1 MDFHF
6 IPSATD
12 QRVNISIS
20 IGSINT
26 AISDLNVCNNQI
38 FVCDIK
44 CRCHKNMHENHA
56 SRGALHPDDTG
67 LDCVTQCRLPIAR
80 SRDYNVKVPDCQ
92 YFCLMPALLFK
103 RSPFCAGVSCEN
115 HESYHPICSKHFQR
129 TVLLTDAWT
138 FPRGLE
144 PCIPL
149 PALENDSTTSN
160 STRTIRR
167 FLLLSSWAVDSTCRI
182 INQTTSSHSS
192 ASSKTYAKFSSGTED
207 RNVYVSSEKS
217 KVSDTKRSTSRSV
230 CRSVCRHHYQPTSL
244 LCTFLLAILALTT
257 TRTSCQPISLAISA
271 IYPELMATRDLHS
284 ELWNNFAAVWR
295 SHISLRDHFTVHV
308 FHKAIKFDDPREILN
323 MFCKDFFPNQVIT
336 VLNINNPLG
345 MTRRTSSNHYIN
357 QLTRYLGIPIISWD
371 TEYTGS
377 SQASQLHR
385 TIQLAPTIEHQAS
398 AMVSM
403 LERYNWTA
411 FTIVTCPVIG
421 STQFVTALELMVEE
435 SQKRAVTAPASARKE
450 SLEIISH
457 IHLKDVKDISIQ
469 LSKIKGS
476 DSRVFLMHCTSTMTF
491 DVIAVARNLSL
502 ADKDY
507 VWILSRSAIPNVRQ
521 STKLPIG
528 LMGITFDYDKQA
540 IKQALRWGMKVFLYT
555 LLELSKKPGLL
566 TNITLQPKF
575 SCDAEQLPVWQDG
588 EILYRHMLNVS
599 IPGETHLKF
608 NQNGTLKQTDLIIW
622 NLQWLGGSKNTT
634 EWKEVG
640 RWTVNGLKMSEIT
653 WPGGGSTPPS
663 GKPKRAFLRIAT
675 LYEEPYVIYRQ
686 PEEEGKCD
694 DKSLPCHIYQRNEKK
709 VLLSNETIFKC
720 CSGLSMDLL
729 KIFSE
734 QLNFDFEIKEVYDGQ
749 WGLLVNKTW
758 NGLVKAL
765 LTKEADIVMT
775 SFKINP
781 DRASAVNFSV
791 PYLETGIKIIVAL
804 RDGAISPTA
813 FLEPYDYASW
823 SLILIFSVHA
833 TGSSILIFEWLSPY
847 GLNRGLTHMRDHKFS
862 LFRSFWLIWAMLFST
877 SVQTDSPKG
886 IASRFLANIW
896 ALFALVF
903 LASYT
908 ANLAAFM
915 ITKEEYYD
923 LSGIQDYRLQN
934 PYTMNPPFK
943 YATIPNGS
951 TEANIRTNHIDMYN
965 YMKAYNL
972 PDVESGITALKQGKI
987 QAFIYDSSV
996 LEYRASRD
1004 PKCGLVTVGNR
1015 YAMTGYGVG
1024 FPPNNKQFKNPWIDK
1039 FNKVILKLQE
1049 NGELDR
1055 LQKFWLA
1062 GACDTKKE
1070 KGVSNRTLGILNF
1083 TSAFILLG
1091 TGVLL
1096 GLLILIFEHIYF
1108 KFCRKRLKKWDKCG
1122 CCALVSLSMGR
1133 SLQFK
1138 DYVEEAMNTFGK
1150 SRCKD
1155 PTCETQMWKL
1165 RHQLDMALL
1174 KIDHLQNQLGD
1185 LGVEYLAILPASTHV
1200 TEQEAEHAQNFGA
1213 IRANGMQS
1221 PQASFIGSQPLSKCG
1236 MRLRTMQPFG
1246 PDLQETA
1253 FMKSNDQ
1260 VLCDPVAGKMD
1271 QLVEHFDETD
1281 SSPLAEEYPDPSLPP
1296 PPLGESPLLSASV
1309 SNVTGG
1315 GETSYGF
1322 DDFTSES
1329 GSARSLS
1336 ALAGR
1341 IHLSGSSPG
1350 NALRRTPSYSSA
1362 VGRDTGSDSAGENS
1376 PNMSGRVRLYDG
1388 KTYIGVDSRNR
1399 IT

>member
-1 MDFHF
+1 MALMARL
-6 IPSATD
+6 IGW
-12 QRVNISIS
+12 QLVRVVVKAKMAKS
-20 IGSINT
+20 
-26 AISDLNVCNNQI
+26 
-38 FVCDIK
+38 K
-44 CRCHKNMHENHA
+44 RHK
-56 SRGALHPDDTG
+56 R
-67 LDCVTQCRLPIAR
+67 
-80 SRDYNVKVPDCQ
+80 
-92 YFCLMPALLFK
+92 FCL
-103 RSPFCAGVSCEN
+103 
-115 HESYHPICSKHFQR
+115 
-129 TVLLTDAWT
+129 
-138 FPRGLE
+138 
-144 PCIPL
+144 
-149 PALENDSTTSN
+149 
-160 STRTIRR
+160 
-167 FLLLSSWAVDSTCRI
+167 
-182 INQTTSSHSS
+182 
-192 ASSKTYAKFSSGTED
+192 
-207 RNVYVSSEKS
+207 
-217 KVSDTKRSTSRSV
+217 
-230 CRSVCRHHYQPTSL
+230 
-244 LCTFLLAILALTT
+244 
-257 TRTSCQPISLAISA
+257 
-271 IYPELMATRDLHS
+271 
-284 ELWNNFAAVWR
+284 
-295 SHISLRDHFTVHV
+295 VHV

-377 SQASQLHR
+377 SQVKFSQNKTRNLY
-385 TIQLAPTIEHQAS
+385 L
-398 AMVSM
+398 
-403 LERYNWTA
+403 
-411 FTIVTCPVIG
+411 
-421 STQFVTALELMVEE
+421 
-435 SQKRAVTAPASARKE
+435 
-450 SLEIISH
+450 
-457 IHLKDVKDISIQ
+457 
-469 LSKIKGS
+469 
-476 DSRVFLMHCTSTMTF
+476 
-491 DVIAVARNLSL
+491 IAVVFS
-502 ADKDY
+502 
-507 VWILSRSAIPNVRQ
+507 
-521 STKLPIG
+521 
-528 LMGITFDYDKQA
+528 GITFDYDKQA

-575 SCDAEQLPVWQDG
+575 SCDAELLPVWQDG

-694 DKSLPCHIYQRNEKK
+694 DKSLPCHIYQRNEKKVLLVGRWTVNGLKMSEITWPGGGSTPPSGKPKRAFLRIATLYEEPYVIYRQPEEEGKCDDKSLPCHIYQRNERK

-1083 TSAFILLG
+1083 TSAFILL
-1091 TGVLL
+1091 
-1096 GLLILIFEHIYF
+1096 
-1108 KFCRKRLKKWDKCG
+1108 
-1122 CCALVSLSMGR
+1122 
-1133 SLQFK
+1133 
-1138 DYVEEAMNTFGK
+1138 
-1150 SRCKD
+1150 
-1155 PTCETQMWKL
+1155 
-1165 RHQLDMALL
+1165 
-1174 KIDHLQNQLGD
+1174 
-1185 LGVEYLAILPASTHV
+1185 
-1200 TEQEAEHAQNFGA
+1200 
-1213 IRANGMQS
+1213 
-1221 PQASFIGSQPLSKCG
+1221 
-1236 MRLRTMQPFG
+1236 
-1246 PDLQETA
+1246 
-1253 FMKSNDQ
+1253 
-1260 VLCDPVAGKMD
+1260 
-1271 QLVEHFDETD
+1271 
-1281 SSPLAEEYPDPSLPP
+1281 
-1296 PPLGESPLLSASV
+1296 
-1309 SNVTGG
+1309 
-1315 GETSYGF
+1315 
-1322 DDFTSES
+1322 
-1329 GSARSLS
+1329 
-1336 ALAGR
+1336 
-1341 IHLSGSSPG
+1341 
-1350 NALRRTPSYSSA
+1350 
-1362 VGRDTGSDSAGENS
+1362 
-1376 PNMSGRVRLYDG
+1376 
-1388 KTYIGVDSRNR
+1388 
-1399 IT
+1399 

>member
-1 MDFHF
+1 M
-6 IPSATD
+6 
-12 QRVNISIS
+12 
-20 IGSINT
+20 
-26 AISDLNVCNNQI
+26 
-38 FVCDIK
+38 
-44 CRCHKNMHENHA
+44 
-56 SRGALHPDDTG
+56 
-67 LDCVTQCRLPIAR
+67 
-80 SRDYNVKVPDCQ
+80 
-92 YFCLMPALLFK
+92 
-103 RSPFCAGVSCEN
+103 
-115 HESYHPICSKHFQR
+115 
-129 TVLLTDAWT
+129 
-138 FPRGLE
+138 
-144 PCIPL
+144 
-149 PALENDSTTSN
+149 
-160 STRTIRR
+160 
-167 FLLLSSWAVDSTCRI
+167 
-182 INQTTSSHSS
+182 
-192 ASSKTYAKFSSGTED
+192 
-207 RNVYVSSEKS
+207 
-217 KVSDTKRSTSRSV
+217 
-230 CRSVCRHHYQPTSL
+230 
-244 LCTFLLAILALTT
+244 
-257 TRTSCQPISLAISA
+257 
-271 IYPELMATRDLHS
+271 
-284 ELWNNFAAVWR
+284 
-295 SHISLRDHFTVHV
+295 
-308 FHKAIKFDDPREILN
+308 
-323 MFCKDFFPNQVIT
+323 
-336 VLNINNPLG
+336 
-345 MTRRTSSNHYIN
+345 
-357 QLTRYLGIPIISWD
+357 
-371 TEYTGS
+371 
-377 SQASQLHR
+377 
-385 TIQLAPTIEHQAS
+385 
-398 AMVSM
+398 
-403 LERYNWTA
+403 
-411 FTIVTCPVIG
+411 
-421 STQFVTALELMVEE
+421 
-435 SQKRAVTAPASARKE
+435 
-450 SLEIISH
+450 
-457 IHLKDVKDISIQ
+457 
-469 LSKIKGS
+469 
-476 DSRVFLMHCTSTMTF
+476 
-491 DVIAVARNLSL
+491 
-502 ADKDY
+502 
-507 VWILSRSAIPNVRQ
+507 WILSRTAIPKAPQN
-521 STKLPIG
+521 SKLPIG
-528 LMGITFDYDKQA
+528 LMGISYSFNETA
-540 IKQALRWGMKVFLYT
+540 IKQAVRWGIKIFLFT
-555 LLELSKKPGLL
+555 LKDFVEKPELLS
-566 TNITLQPKF
+566 NITIPPKF
-575 SCDAEQLPVWQDG
+575 SCLSEQLPFWKDG
-588 EILYRHMLNVS
+588 EVIYRHMLNVT

-608 NQNGTLKQTDLIIW
+608 NENGTLKQTDLDIL
-622 NLQWLGGSKNTT
+622 NLQWAPGGKNLT
-634 EWKEVG
+634 EWREVG
-640 RWTVNGLKMSEIT
+640 RWTMNGLKMTEIT
-653 WPGGGSTPPS
+653 WPGGATTPPT

-686 PEEEGKCD
+686 TEEGRCD
-694 DKSLPCHIYQRNEKK
+694 EKSLPCMIYQRNEKK
-709 VLLSNETIFKC
+709 ELISNETILKC
-720 CSGLSMDLL
+720 CTGLSMDLL
-729 KIFSE
+729 KIFSD

-781 DRASAVNFSV
+781 DRASAVNFSI

-972 PDVESGITALKQGKI
+972 PDVESGILALKQGKI

-1096 GLLILIFEHIYF
+1096 GLLILVFEHLYF

-1122 CCALVSLSMGR
+1122 CCALVSLSMGK

-1138 DYVEEAMNTFGK
+1138 DYVDEAMSTFVK

-1155 PTCETQMWKL
+1155 PLCETQMWKL

-1174 KIDHLQNQLGD
+1174 KIEHLQNQLGD
-1185 LGVEYLAILPASTHV
+1185 LGVEYLNIMPSSTIE
-1200 TEQEAEHAQNFGA
+1200 TESESVQNVMG
-1213 IRANGMQS
+1213 IRANGMQGS
-1221 PQASFIGSQPLSKCG
+1221 HFAISSQPVANYSMSLGASPLQDQELHDTTFIKNYDSIV
-1236 MRLRTMQPFG
+1236 RTPT
-1246 PDLQETA
+1246 DEKL
-1253 FMKSNDQ
+1253 DQ
-1260 VLCDPVAGKMD
+1260 FA
-1271 QLVEHFDETD
+1271 EHFDTTD
-1281 SSPLAEEYPDPSLPP
+1281 NSPMTENFIDPLLPP
-1296 PPLGESPLLSASV
+1296 PPSGESPLLSGSI

-1315 GETSYGF
+1315 NSSSYGGETCYGF
-1322 DDFTSES
+1322 EDFNSEC
-1329 GSARSLS
+1329 GSARSIS
-1336 ALAGR
+1336 ALANR
-1341 IHLSGSSPG
+1341 IHMGGNLPG
-1350 NALRRTPSYSSA
+1350 NVLRRTPSYSSA
-1362 VGRDTGSDSAGENS
+1362 VGKDTGTDSAGENS
-1376 PNMSGRVRLYDG
+1376 PNLSGRVRMYDG
-1388 KTYIGVDSRNR
+1388 KTYIGVDNRAR